1 MLTTQNEE
9 IWDDFLKF
17 WLLSNS
23 KYKHLHSNIVSMQN
37 TLPPREEEKKKKK
50 DYPKFQRISVHL
62 FTFLFHFLFSFFF
75 FFFLVIDSFCFSL

>member
-50 DYPKFQRISVHL
+50 RLS
-62 FTFLFHFLFSFFF
+62 
-75 FFFLVIDSFCFSL
+75 